1 MALVLVH
8 VLDNFVGELIRRIGK
23 HESLI
28 STIKDAVC
36 DNLDVERSG
45 CEAKTVVKCAYV
57 ANKGKKTCF
66 DDLDW
71 GEMVA
76 L

>member
-28 STIKDAVC
+28 STIVSNTVLLAAILISLGVAVSP
-36 DNLDVERSG
+36 NWS
-45 CEAKTVVKCAYV
+45 VKS
-57 ANKGKKTCF
+57 
-66 DDLDW
+66 
-71 GEMVA
+71 
-76 L
+76 